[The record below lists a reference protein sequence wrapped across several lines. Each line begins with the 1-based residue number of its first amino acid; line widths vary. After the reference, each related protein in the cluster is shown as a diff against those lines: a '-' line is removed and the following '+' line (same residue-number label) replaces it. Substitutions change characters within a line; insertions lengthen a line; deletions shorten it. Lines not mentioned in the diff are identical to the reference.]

1 MLHATTGEGTSAVE
15 ASSYHQPYDSDENEQ
30 QPMRAGDGWQQPSS
44 LGGGQQQ
51 WSRQLLP
58 SQEESVVE
66 QSTIWIVD
74 SLSFSCS
81 MYKITVIVV
90 PICGMGTRYKAKSI
104 HMAENL
110 KIKLL
115 LLL

>member
-44 LGGGQQQ
+44 LGGGQQR

-66 QSTIWIVD
+66 QSTIWTVD
-74 SLSFSCS
+74 SPLSPA
-81 MYKITVIVV
+81 V
-90 PICGMGTRYKAKSI
+90 R
-104 HMAENL
+104 
-110 KIKLL
+110 IK
-115 LLL
+115 